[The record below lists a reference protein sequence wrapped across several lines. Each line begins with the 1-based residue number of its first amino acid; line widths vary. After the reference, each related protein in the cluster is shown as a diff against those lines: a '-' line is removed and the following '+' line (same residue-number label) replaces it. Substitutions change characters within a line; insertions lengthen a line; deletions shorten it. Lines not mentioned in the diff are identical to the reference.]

1 MMRVRRH
8 GRRSAFRAR
17 AHGGPDA
24 AASPGRITGPDG
36 SRYDRRDGTTH
47 TTMTDAATTP
57 ARDAARHPASLA
69 LIDARR
75 GGKTVPA
82 IAPADTAAAYRVQH
96 EVAATLGWFADGPAR
111 AWKSGGASVDGPRTH
126 APLPPSGV
134 HASPADLRAAPFAI
148 RRIEAELALRL
159 GRDVDADAARTFDG
173 SRPGEFVDALCVAIE
188 VVDSRW
194 TEGLDAA
201 PLAKL
206 ADLQSHGALVLGA
219 WVPFAPR
226 DWAAQRCCTTIG
238 ARCTDVRTGSH
249 PMGDPTR
256 VLGAW
261 LRHATDDGATLR
273 AGTVVT
279 TGSWCGMLEAAAGDA
294 VEVAFDGIGVARLV
308 F

>member
-1 MMRVRRH
+1 
-8 GRRSAFRAR
+8 
-17 AHGGPDA
+17 
-24 AASPGRITGPDG
+24 
-36 SRYDRRDGTTH
+36 
-47 TTMTDAATTP
+47 MTDAAATP

-75 GGKTVPA
+75 GGKPA
-82 IAPADTAAAYRVQH
+82 PGIAPADHAAAYRVQH

-126 APLPPSGV
+126 APLPPAGV
-134 HASPADLRAAPFAI
+134 HASPADLRAARFAI

-159 GRDVDADAARTFDG
+159 GCDVDADAARAFDA
-173 SRPGEFVDALCVAIE
+173 SRPAEFVDAFCVAIE

-194 TEGLDAA
+194 TEGLDAP

-219 WVPFAPR
+219 RVPFAPR
-226 DWAAQRCCTTIG
+226 DWAAQRCRTTIG
-238 ARCTDVRTGSH
+238 ARPVDVRTGSH

-261 LRHATDDGATLR
+261 LRHATADGATLR

-279 TGSWCGMLEAAAGDA
+279 TGSWCGMLEAAVGDA

-308 F
+308 L